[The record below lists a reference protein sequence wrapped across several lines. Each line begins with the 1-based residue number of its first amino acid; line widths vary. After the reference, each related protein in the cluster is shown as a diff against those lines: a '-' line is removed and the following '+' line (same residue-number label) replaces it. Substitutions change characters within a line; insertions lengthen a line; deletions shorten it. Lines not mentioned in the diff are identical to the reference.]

1 MVELIAILATVPALY
16 ALWLV
21 GRTDLLRLVQ
31 GVRHVRGTVVRHAFG
46 SDGFVPVYQFDD
58 GAGLRE
64 VTGTTAHTSPEPAV
78 GSSTL
83 LSYPSRRPDLAR
95 PPQTF
100 ARGILYAGFAAWLG
114 LFTDMLFN
122 WL

>member
-16 ALWLV
+16 ALWVV

-46 SDGFVPVYQFDD
+46 TDGFVPVYQFHD
-58 GAGLRE
+58 GARLHEVVGLI
-64 VTGTTAHTSPEPAV
+64 AHTSPKPPV
-78 GSSTL
+78 GSAAL
-83 LSYPSRRPDLAR
+83 LSYPKRRPDLAR
-95 PPQTF
+95 LPQQF
-100 ARGILYAGFAAWLG
+100 ARSMLYAGFAAWLG
-114 LFTDMLFN
+114 LFTDLWFG